1 MLCFGAEPGEESH
14 GQATSGPSGG
24 RVEGRAASCLW
35 YTRGPQG
42 KAPTPTHLSG
52 ERRATGVAAASGGV
66 SLVLSARQT
75 CRGCLA
81 VQGSASPA
89 LGRDARRGR

>member
-1 MLCFGAEPGEESH
+1 MLFGKSPPSVSVMLCFGAEPGEESH

-52 ERRATGVAAASGGV
+52 ERRATGVAAASGGKC
-66 SLVLSARQT
+66 SFWGPK
-75 CRGCLA
+75 CEYI
-81 VQGSASPA
+81 
-89 LGRDARRGR
+89 